1 MTLSII
7 FHFLILGLYQLHSSQ
22 VRTWLIFSRSI
33 ITLVSDSCNP
43 TFEYIF
49 KLFLNQ
55 YSTCHYVRSPQF
67 HNHPNGQPVLI
78 IVLLTGWTISFPT
91 YDLLSHSCFFAGS
104 LNLSLPILYNSTQA
118 LPFSLLSY
126 FYPLLVR
133 LGCPVFL
140 FSWNFSISLPQ
151 QCPLLVSKSHEIM
164 QCVWIPCTSS
174 QFLEDADHSLV
185 NKWFESTGMNV
196 LLICHMCFHRTRPTM
211 KILALAFILALM
223 LAMIVSI
230 AEILK
235 KNYSQ

>member
-151 QCPLLVSKSHEIM
+151 QCPSWSLSPMRSCSVFEYPVPPASFLKM
-164 QCVWIPCTSS
+164 QIIAWSTNDLKAQEWMCYWFVTCAFTGLGQLWR
-174 QFLEDADHSLV
+174 SLPWPLSWLSCLPWLWV
-185 NKWFESTGMNV
+185 
-196 LLICHMCFHRTRPTM
+196 
-211 KILALAFILALM
+211 
-223 LAMIVSI
+223 
-230 AEILK
+230 
-235 KNYSQ
+235 